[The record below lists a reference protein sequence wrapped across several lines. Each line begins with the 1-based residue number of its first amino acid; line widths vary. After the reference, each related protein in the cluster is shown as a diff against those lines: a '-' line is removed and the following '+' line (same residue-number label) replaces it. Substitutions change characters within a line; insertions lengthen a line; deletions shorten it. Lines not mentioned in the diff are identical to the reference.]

1 MNTANSPAS
10 RSAFSSTSSLLKRF
24 VKKVVISS
32 ESSVSS
38 IIVERISVRLMFPS
52 WFVSTVNIQNS
63 ISEYSPS
70 PSSPM
75 LLIASMKEENSSMLS
90 SWSPSMSSAMKRLV
104 IMFFDWL
111 SIVSLLLSSI
121 TAMYSSIETFPSP
134 LRSTIW
140 NIISSSPE
148 SVLFPPMSSSQTLP
162 FSMQMSMW
170 SEPMFPSS
178 SFTDASTWYQTPSS
192 AIGSSVAFP

>member
-1 MNTANSPAS
+1 M
-10 RSAFSSTSSLLKRF
+10 
-24 VKKVVISS
+24 VICS
-32 ESSVSS
+32 ESSISS

-52 WFVSTVNIQNS
+52 WFVSSMIIINS
-63 ISEYSPS
+63 ISEYSSSPPS
-70 PSSPM
+70 PTFF
-75 LLIASMKEENSSMLS
+75 IASMKEENSSMLS